1 MIRRRQFLS
10 TVALVPALRP
20 AALWASSRIIRSS
33 DPRIEELDFNRL
45 RDSITPE
52 EDFYIRDHF
61 PEPRLVARSWRL
73 RVGGHVHVP
82 LELTYAD
89 ILRGP
94 ARRLTATLECAGNPV
109 GAGGVSTAEWT
120 GIPLGDL
127 LRQAG
132 LPPKARYIQLVG
144 ADSSGDN
151 ERAGSF
157 RRSIPVEKALD
168 PDTLLAYQINGAQ
181 LPVEHGYPLRAIVPG
196 WYGMDS
202 IKWLTRIEAL
212 DQEDTNPFMTQEY
225 VALRLEA
232 VGTAR
237 SPVTRMQVKSQIAWP
252 RDGDVVSPGPHTIR
266 GAAWAGENKVARVEV
281 SLNGGQDWVPAALEA
296 SPARYAWV
304 LWNYA
309 WDASRAGQYRI
320 SARATDDRGN
330 VQPAERDSL
339 RADAYEANWRQSVRC
354 TIR

>member
-1 MIRRRQFLS
+1 MIRRREFLS
-10 TVALVPALRP
+10 AVALVPALRP
-20 AALWASSRIIRSS
+20 AAFWASSRIIRSS

-73 RVGGHVHVP
+73 RVGGHVLAP

-94 ARRLTATLECAGNPV
+94 GRRLTATLECAGNPV

-120 GIPLGDL
+120 GVPLASV

-132 LPPKARYIQLVG
+132 LPPEVRSIQLVG
-144 ADSSGDN
+144 ADGSGN

-168 PDTLLAYQINGAQ
+168 SDTLLAYQMNGAQ
-181 LPVEHGYPLRAIVPG
+181 LPAEHGYPLRAIVPG

-252 RDGDVVSPGPHTIR
+252 REGDVVSPGPHTIR

-281 SLNGGQDWVPAALEA
+281 SVNGGDDWAPAALEA
-296 SPARYAWV
+296 SPGRYAWV
-304 LWNYA
+304 LWNYR
-309 WDASRAGQYRI
+309 WDAKPGDYRI
-320 SARATDDRGN
+320 SVRATDDQGN
-330 VQPAERDSL
+330 VQPAERNAS
-339 RADAYEANWRQSVRC
+339 RIDAYEMNWRQSVRC
-354 TIR
+354 MIR